1 MKILQKVQVVELVFM
16 INIFMSYFLL
26 TDQYVLIVSL
36 AGNIDINTFMF
47 MQGLDFETKKLK
59 NLGIRPYQ
67 VS

>member
-26 TDQYVLIVSL
+26 TDQYVLRESL

-59 NLGIRPYQ
+59 NLGIRPHQ